1 MKPGIIALFLDFIK
15 GIHVMAIILA
25 TEIRVGQLLVVDK
38 KLCKVLN
45 SYHVHVG
52 GRGGAY
58 MQVEMRDIERGNKIH
73 NRFNTDEKVE
83 KAHIDSVEMEYLYQ
97 DGEQYVFMNNSTY
110 EQILVDG
117 TSLDG
122 QEKYL
127 LPNTTVKV
135 NFYQDRIFSVEFPQT
150 VILTIMETE
159 PNIKGATATGSFKA
173 ATTETG
179 LIVQVPQFLESGE
192 KIKVNTDTG
201 QYMEKA

>member
-1 MKPGIIALFLDFIK
+1 
-15 GIHVMAIILA
+15 MAIILA